1 MKYEFNENEAKE
13 VIKGYPSV
21 PQALALRIYTSRL
34 IGRNPDMVLHGGG
47 NTSVK
52 LKVKNILGDEE
63 DILFVKGSGA
73 DLAVI
78 GPEGFAGLE
87 LNFLQ
92 RLRTLEN
99 LTDEEM
105 ENLLR
110 THKTDANAPDPSVEA
125 LLHAFLP
132 HKYIDHSHADS
143 ILILTH
149 QKNGEKLVREVLGSK
164 VSVVPYLKSGF
175 PLAKG
180 VMKCYESNPDAEAIA
195 VMNHGIFTF
204 GDDAETA
211 YMRMSDYVSR
221 ADAYIQSK
229 AIIQKTAV
237 ALQESDLKSK
247 TARFVQTA
255 RGACAYPDKEGGL
268 RRFCAEI
275 RQERDIIDISLSKQA
290 SEICRSGVLTPD
302 HAIRT
307 KNQYVFIEHVPD
319 DDESL
324 KKSVTTAAETYKAEY
339 GRYAQAHTKDKT
351 VGQPDP
357 FPRVF
362 LVAGLGLVTLG
373 FTRKDAEIAAD
384 IAEHTLRAKY
394 ISDTIGEYEPISE
407 SHVSDMEFWTLQ
419 QKKLGKAPIPALQ
432 GQIALVTGAGG
443 AIGFGIA
450 DRLLHA
456 GAVVMLTDIDETG
469 LQKVRSILAERYGDS
484 RVETIVFDVSDYSAV
499 SEAFTEIGYRLGGI
513 DILVPNAG
521 LAHVSKIEH
530 LEPAKFMQVVSVNL
544 MGTFNVIKASV
555 PVFRRQGT
563 GGNIVVISTK
573 NVFDPG
579 AAFGAYSASKAAAHQ
594 ISKIAA
600 LELAEM
606 GVRVNLINPDAVF
619 GDESV
624 SSKLW
629 DMIGPD
635 RMKSRGLDPAGLK
648 EYYRQRNLL
657 KATVHA
663 GHVGNAVVF
672 FASDLT
678 PTTGATLPVDGG
690 NSAAFPR

>member
-1 MKYEFNENEAKE
+1 MKYGFDENEAKE
-13 VIKGYPSV
+13 VIKAYPSV
-21 PQALALRIYTSRL
+21 PQPLALRIYTSRL

-52 LKVKNILGDEE
+52 LKIRNILGDEE

-73 DLAVI
+73 DLATI
-78 GPEGFAGLE
+78 GPEGFVGLR

-92 RLRTLEN
+92 RLQIIEELR
-99 LTDEEM
+99 DEEM

-110 THKTDANAPDPSVEA
+110 SHKSDANAPDPSVEA
-125 LLHAFLP
+125 LVHAFLP
-132 HKYIDHSHADS
+132 HRYIDHSHADS

-149 QKNGEKLVREVLGSK
+149 QKNGEKLLKEILGSK

-180 VMKCYESNPDAEAIA
+180 LLKCYESNPEAEAVV

-204 GDDAETA
+204 GNDAETA

-221 ADAYIQSK
+221 AEDYIQSE
-229 AIIQKTAV
+229 AVIRSPAV
-237 ALQESDLKSK
+237 ALRESDLKSK
-247 TARFVQTA
+247 TARLVQII
-255 RGACAYPDKEGGL
+255 RGACAYPDTEGGL
-268 RRFCAEI
+268 RRFCPEI
-275 RQERDIIDISLSKQA
+275 RQERDTVNISLSKQA

-307 KNQYVFIEHVPD
+307 KNRYVFIEDIPD
-319 DDESL
+319 EDEAL
-324 KKSVTTAAETYKAEY
+324 KKSITKAVETYKSEY
-339 GRYAQAHTKDKT
+339 LRYARGYAE
-351 VGQPDP
+351 QPDP

-362 LVAGLGLVTLG
+362 LAAGLGLVTLG
-373 FTRKDAEIAAD
+373 FTRRDAKIAAD

-394 ISDTIGEYEPISE
+394 ISDTIGGYEPISE
-407 SHVSDMEFWTLQ
+407 SHVSDMEFWSLQ

-456 GAVVMLTDIDETG
+456 GAVVVLTDIDEDR
-469 LQKVRSILAERYGDS
+469 LQKVRSILAERHGHT

-499 SEAFTEIGYRLGGI
+499 AGAFTEIGYRLGGI

-521 LAHVSKIEH
+521 LAHVSKIEQ
-530 LEPAKFMQVVSVNL
+530 LEPAKFMQLISVNL

-600 LELAEM
+600 LELAEL

-629 DMIGPD
+629 DLIGPD

-657 KATVHA
+657 KTSVHA

>member
-1 MKYEFNENEAKE
+1 MKYVFKESEAKE
-13 VIKGYPSV
+13 VIKAYPSV

-34 IGRNPDMVLHGGG
+34 IGRNSEMVLHGGG

-52 LKVKNILGDEE
+52 LKIRNILGDEE

-78 GPEGFAGLE
+78 GPEGFAGLK
-87 LNFLQ
+87 LNFL
-92 RLRTLEN
+92 RKLRTVESLA
-99 LTDEEM
+99 DEEM

-110 THKTDANAPDPSVEA
+110 SHKTDANAPDPSVEA
-125 LLHAFLP
+125 LLHAFVP
-132 HKYIDHSHADS
+132 HPYIDHSHADS

-149 QKNGEKLVREVLGSK
+149 QKNGEKLLKEVLGPQ

-180 VMKCYESNPDAEAIA
+180 VIECCESHPDAQAII

-211 YMRMSDYVSR
+211 YTRMSNYVGR
-221 ADAYIQSK
+221 ADDYIRSK
-229 AIIQKTAV
+229 AGIRNPGVIVQDP
-237 ALQESDLKSK
+237 DLKNK
-247 TARFVQTA
+247 TARFVQIA
-255 RGACAYPDKEGGL
+255 RGACAYPDTEGSL
-268 RRFCAEI
+268 RRLCAEV
-275 RQERDIIDISLSKQA
+275 RQGEEIINISLSKQA
-290 SEICRSGVLTPD
+290 QNICCSGVLTPD

-307 KNQYVFIEHVPD
+307 KNQYVFIEHIPD
-319 DDESL
+319 DDDSL
-324 KKSVTTAAETYKAEY
+324 KKSVADAVEAYKSEY
-339 GRYAQAHTKDKT
+339 LRYAR
-351 VGQPDP
+351 GQETDP

-362 LVAGLGLVTLG
+362 LVPGLGLVALG
-373 FTRKDAEIAAD
+373 FTRKDAKIAAD
-384 IAEHTLRAKY
+384 IAEHTLRAKH
-394 ISDTIGEYEPISE
+394 ISEALGDYEPISE
-407 SHVSDMEFWTLQ
+407 SHVSDMEFWPLQ
-419 QKKLGKAPIPALQ
+419 RKKLGKTPIPALQ
-432 GQIALVTGAGG
+432 GQIAFVTGAAG

-456 GAVVMLTDIDETG
+456 GALVVLSDIDDIG
-469 LQKVRSILAERYGDS
+469 LQKVRTILAERYGS
-484 RVETIVFDVSDYSAV
+484 ERLETIVSDVANYTEVA
-499 SEAFTEIGYRLGGI
+499 EAFTEIAQRVGGI

-600 LELAEM
+600 LELAEL

-629 DMIGPD
+629 DLIGPD

-657 KATVHA
+657 KASVHA